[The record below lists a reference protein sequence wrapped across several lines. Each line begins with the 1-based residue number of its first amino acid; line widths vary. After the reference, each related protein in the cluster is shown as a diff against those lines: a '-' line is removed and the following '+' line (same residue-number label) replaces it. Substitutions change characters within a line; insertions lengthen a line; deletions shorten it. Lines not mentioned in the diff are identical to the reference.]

1 MATAQLVFELRAD
14 IPAPPPETRK
24 KSILALGYFLS
35 LLFYLLII
43 LLFGFGI
50 ATAIFIFAFLW
61 GWVRLRW
68 TRALI
73 YTVAVVGIAQLM
85 SRLLNLYW
93 PEGMIFG
100 SW

>member
-1 MATAQLVFELRAD
+1 
-14 IPAPPPETRK
+14 
-24 KSILALGYFLS
+24 LGYFFS
-35 LLFYLLII
+35 LLFYLLMV

-50 ATAIFIFAFLW
+50 ATAIFTFAFLC

-93 PEGMIFG
+93 PEGILLG
-100 SW
+100 